1 MLLMHCKGISF
12 GYLYD
17 FDKYSLQKVLTS
29 ILVSIIIKLRQVYLV
44 DCKEVV
50 MNKDEILE
58 KSRQENKH
66 KDEMEKEVFLK
77 AGQRSC
83 AVGSIICALI
93 IVLET
98 FFADNVNLSI
108 LALYFAMTGTMLL
121 SKYSKLKKIHE
132 LIFGSIQLVLSAICM
147 VLYIMRL
154 VR

>member
-17 FDKYSLQKVLTS
+17 FDKYTLQKVLTS
-29 ILVSIIIKLRQVYLV
+29 ILGSIIIKLRQVYLS

-83 AVGSIICALI
+83 AVGSIICAII

>member
-1 MLLMHCKGISF
+1 
-12 GYLYD
+12 
-17 FDKYSLQKVLTS
+17 
-29 ILVSIIIKLRQVYLV
+29 
-44 DCKEVV
+44 
-50 MNKDEILE
+50 MNNDEILE
-58 KSRQENKH
+58 KSRQENKY
-66 KDEMEKEVFLK
+66 KDEMEKDVFLK

-98 FFADNVNLSI
+98 FFADHVNLSI

-121 SKYSKLKKIHE
+121 SKYSKLTKIHE

>member
-17 FDKYSLQKVLTS
+17 FDKYTFQKVLTS
-29 ILVSIIIKLRQVYLV
+29 ILGSIIIKLRQVYLAQ
-44 DCKEVV
+44 CKEVI

-83 AVGSIICALI
+83 AVVSIICAII

-98 FFADNVNLSI
+98 FFADHVNLSI

>member
-1 MLLMHCKGISF
+1 MHCKGISF
-12 GYLYD
+12 AYLYD
-17 FDKYSLQKVLTS
+17 FDKYTLQKLLTS
-29 ILVSIIIKLRQVYLV
+29 ILGATIIKLRQVYLAQS
-44 DCKEVV
+44 KEVV

-98 FFADNVNLSI
+98 FFADHVNLSI
-108 LALYFAMTGTMLL
+108 
-121 SKYSKLKKIHE
+121 
-132 LIFGSIQLVLSAICM
+132 
-147 VLYIMRL
+147 
-154 VR
+154 

>member
-1 MLLMHCKGISF
+1 
-12 GYLYD
+12 
-17 FDKYSLQKVLTS
+17 
-29 ILVSIIIKLRQVYLV
+29 
-44 DCKEVV
+44 

-98 FFADNVNLSI
+98 FFADHVNLSI
-108 LALYFAMTGTMLL
+108 LALY
-121 SKYSKLKKIHE
+121 
-132 LIFGSIQLVLSAICM
+132 FGSIQLVLSAICM

>member
-1 MLLMHCKGISF
+1 
-12 GYLYD
+12 
-17 FDKYSLQKVLTS
+17 
-29 ILVSIIIKLRQVYLV
+29 
-44 DCKEVV
+44 

-98 FFADNVNLSI
+98 FFADHVNLSI
-108 LALYFAMTGTMLL
+108 LALYFAMTGTILL

>member
-1 MLLMHCKGISF
+1 
-12 GYLYD
+12 
-17 FDKYSLQKVLTS
+17 
-29 ILVSIIIKLRQVYLV
+29 
-44 DCKEVV
+44 
-50 MNKDEILE
+50 MNKNEILE

-98 FFADNVNLSI
+98 FFADQVNLSI
-108 LALYFAMTGTMLL
+108 LALYFAMTGTMLI
-121 SKYSKLKKIHE
+121 SKYRKLKKIHQ
-132 LIFGSIQLVLSAICM
+132 LIFGLIQLALAAICL

>member
-12 GYLYD
+12 GYLYYLA
-17 FDKYSLQKVLTS
+17 KYTLQKVLTS
-29 ILVSIIIKLRQVYLV
+29 ILGSNIIKLRQVYLA

-83 AVGSIICALI
+83 AVGSIICAII

>member
-1 MLLMHCKGISF
+1 MI
-12 GYLYD
+12 
-17 FDKYSLQKVLTS
+17 LTS
-29 ILVSIIIKLRQVYLV
+29 LLGSNTIKLRQVYLS

-98 FFADNVNLSI
+98 FFADHVNLSI